1 MNNLIIPFSRYLGVL
16 AGRIFV
22 HITSASLSFVLR
34 SVFFLA
40 IALFIKVTNVFMF
53 PLIVSIYLGTSCLM
67 SMFFPLPTFLCPL
80 SNHHPCIHPLLLLTN
95 LMMLHTL
102 LCCYLTMVQEPDV
115 ELVWSCWRI
124 HHHHRRLLVGM
135 SIALCCMASIR
146 VPMHGHPTSPSRR
159 ASPLLGPFRQ
169 RPPSRPRLGPSRRLR
184 LRLGPSR
191 RLRPRLGSSRRLHQ
205 RIGPRHRPRHGPLC
219 RARHRPGL

>member
-124 HHHHRRLLVGM
+124 HHHHRRLLVGT

-146 VPMHGHPTSPSRR
+146 VPMQGHPTSPSRR
-159 ASPLLGPFRQ
+159 ASTMLGMLRQ
-169 RPPSRPRLGPSRRLR
+169 
-184 LRLGPSR
+184 
-191 RLRPRLGSSRRLHQ
+191 
-205 RIGPRHRPRHGPLC
+205 
-219 RARHRPGL
+219 

>member
-67 SMFFPLPTFLCPL
+67 SMFFPLPNSLCPL
-80 SNHHPCIHPLLLLTN
+80 PSHLSCIHPLLLLTN
-95 LMMLHTL
+95 LMMLHIL
-102 LCCYLTMVQEPDV
+102 LYCCLTMVQALV
-115 ELVWSCWRI
+115 VGLVWRFWKR
-124 HHHHRRLLVGM
+124 HLPLRRHRL
-135 SIALCCMASIR
+135 
-146 VPMHGHPTSPSRR
+146 HPRH
-159 ASPLLGPFRQ
+159 
-169 RPPSRPRLGPSRRLR
+169 LR
-184 LRLGPSR
+184 LCMRST
-191 RLRPRLGSSRRLHQ
+191 
-205 RIGPRHRPRHGPLC
+205 
-219 RARHRPGL
+219 

>member
-67 SMFFPLPTFLCPL
+67 SMFFLLPTFLCPL

-124 HHHHRRLLVGM
+124 HHHHRRLLVGT

-159 ASPLLGPFRQ
+159 ASPLLSLLRQ
-169 RPPSRPRLGPSRRLR
+169 
-184 LRLGPSR
+184 
-191 RLRPRLGSSRRLHQ
+191 
-205 RIGPRHRPRHGPLC
+205 
-219 RARHRPGL
+219 